1 MDRGLTLANIIPT
14 STDLGES
21 MEGSSIDVTFTAQ
34 LETGETLVSINIT
47 SYEET
52 PGVLVE
58 ENRLY
63 GTYESVFGFGS
74 DALKYRLGDEFKTAS
89 SWEELP
95 TDSNT
100 QLYLWKAPQNLQKT
114 FTYEVTLIYDY
125 QEQSE
130 SGGSGSNSRSSS
142 DTTEP
147 TDPPAPV
154 RKTLVKN
161 YTKTIVGNWSRWAN
175 KLRSYVY
182 ERP

>member
-1 MDRGLTLANIIPT
+1 M
-14 STDLGES
+14 
-21 MEGSSIDVTFTAQ
+21 
-34 LETGETLVSINIT
+34 
-47 SYEET
+47 
-52 PGVLVE
+52 
-58 ENRLY
+58 
-63 GTYESVFGFGS
+63 
-74 DALKYRLGDEFKTAS
+74 
-89 SWEELP
+89 
-95 TDSNT
+95 
-100 QLYLWKAPQNLQKT
+100 WKAPQNLQKT

-175 KLRSYVY
+175 KLRKYAY
-182 ERP
+182 ARP